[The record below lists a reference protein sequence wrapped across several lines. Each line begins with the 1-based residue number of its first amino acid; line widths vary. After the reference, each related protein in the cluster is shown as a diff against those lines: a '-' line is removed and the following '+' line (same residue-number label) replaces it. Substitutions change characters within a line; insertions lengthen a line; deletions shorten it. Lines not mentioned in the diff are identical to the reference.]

1 MIFIDLLHVF
11 PTVAEVLKILAISR
25 VQKPSQALLL
35 RFVPKCGGIHGK
47 DMRSCCH
54 RDRNGGSGG
63 CLAMPFSVLGSG
75 LRHTTRR
82 RGDAPHA

>member
-35 RFVPKCGGIHGK
+35 RFVPKC
-47 DMRSCCH
+47 
-54 RDRNGGSGG
+54 
-63 CLAMPFSVLGSG
+63 
-75 LRHTTRR
+75 
-82 RGDAPHA
+82 